1 MGETSAPRARIP
13 SSGVSTRE
21 LRLRLPTA
29 LYERA
34 MQAAQERQVSLTALG
49 ESAFLEYLERQG
61 AGRRV
66 EDELRAMVV
75 ELRAMLDLLIR
86 VFLNHTPP
94 VPVERVADMRRI
106 GQQRYVEFQQRLQ
119 EVLGKG
125 GEG

>member
-1 MGETSAPRARIP
+1 
-13 SSGVSTRE
+13 
-21 LRLRLPTA
+21 
-29 LYERA
+29 
-34 MQAAQERQVSLTALG
+34 
-49 ESAFLEYLERQG
+49 
-61 AGRRV
+61 
-66 EDELRAMVV
+66 
-75 ELRAMLDLLIR
+75 MLDLLIR